1 MSLPEPSTPTI
12 LIVDDMKENIVFLS
26 RLLKDQ
32 ADIIFATNGQS
43 ALEKATNQHPTLI
56 LLDISMPEM
65 DGFEVL
71 QQLKASSLTADIPVI
86 FVTGIPDTDTEEKGL
101 NMGAI
106 DYITKPF
113 APSVVRARVRN
124 QLKLSRL
131 NRELIATNAEL
142 TRMAMTDPLTGIFNR
157 RHFMNATINELQRF
171 HRHSHPVGMVIL
183 DIDNFKHIND
193 EFGHDTGDRVL
204 VHTAATCKTL
214 LRTNDVFGRI
224 GGEEFT
230 VLLPETPLEEAGTI
244 AERLRELICN
254 SPLEL
259 NSGQLGYTASFGV
272 TKLQSGDQSSEQALK
287 RADLALYRAKANGR
301 NNVVV
306 FERDSVKG

>member
-1 MSLPEPSTPTI
+1 MIPSEPSTPTI
-12 LIVDDMKENIVFLS
+12 LIVDDMKENIVFLA

-32 ADIIFATNGQS
+32 ADIIFATDGES
-43 ALEKATNQHPTLI
+43 ALEKALNQQPTLI

-71 QQLKASSLTADIPVI
+71 KQLKANPQTAEIAVI

-113 APSVVRARVRN
+113 APSVVQARVRI
-124 QLKLSRL
+124 QLKLNRL
-131 NRELIATNAEL
+131 NNDLLATNAEL

-157 RHFMNATINELQRF
+157 RHFMNATGNELQRF
-171 HRHSHPVGMVIL
+171 HQHKHPVGMVIL
-183 DIDNFKHIND
+183 DIDKFKNIND

-214 LRTNDVFGRI
+214 LRVNDVFGRI

-230 VLLPETPLEEAGTI
+230 VLLPDTPLNEAGEI
-244 AERLRELICN
+244 AERLREIICT

-259 NSGQLGYTASFGV
+259 SSGQLNYSASFGV
-272 TKLQSGDQSSEQALK
+272 TKLHSSDQSSQQALK

-306 FERDSVKG
+306 FDRDSVKC

>member
-1 MSLPEPSTPTI
+1 MSLPEPSRPTI

-32 ADIIFATNGQS
+32 ADIIFAADGKS
-43 ALEKATNQHPTLI
+43 ALEKAASQQPTLI

-71 QQLKASSLTADIPVI
+71 KQLKASSLTADIPVI

-113 APSVVRARVRN
+113 APSVVKARVRN
-124 QLKLSRL
+124 QLRLYRL
-131 NRELIATNAEL
+131 NHELITTNAEL

-157 RHFMNATINELQRF
+157 RHFMNATVNELQRF
-171 HRHSHPVGMVIL
+171 HRNSHPVGMVIL

-214 LRTNDVFGRI
+214 LRINDVFGRI

-230 VLLPETPLEEAGTI
+230 VLLPETPLEEASTI

-259 NSGQLGYTASFGV
+259 SSGQLSYTASFGV
-272 TKLQSGDQSSEQALK
+272 TKLHTGDQSSEQALK